1 MASKRQRKKQAMKW
15 QNNAPK
21 IPSNKPKKDY
31 YDMYSKT
38 PTDYK
43 GNLKGSSISL
53 TNATV
58 AAINQL
64 FQNPEN
70 NYVNI
75 GAYME
80 ALYKKN
86 GLVGRTFNYLLSQPT
101 YNHALYSELSEENT
115 SLTYEISDYIGAAKY
130 LEMYNIYFYAPY
142 FVKQTLINGMSFFY
156 ENVDKSGVSYLE
168 FPLSFGRIHRV
179 EDGVY
184 RWMIDTSKIKA
195 DILPMMPSEIQKAVN
210 STDKNNPKKWVD
222 GKYYILSNKAVA
234 FCFDYSVIKNGGVA
248 ISDFAPLLIESIL
261 VEKAKE
267 NVEIKDNIDAVRIVH
282 AKIPTDKDGKPQM
295 DADQAAKWDA
305 ALKRNL
311 PSGIVGITNPFDLT
325 NITLNGS
332 GNQKAYQ
339 TVDDAQGQLF
349 YSTGTS
355 SALFGSDTTSSN
367 IVKMSV
373 AKDSAW
379 VYTKV
384 LPMLQNYYNYV
395 LSGYKTKNKVVWK
408 MKFIRQNNFTLSQDI
423 KDLKDA
429 VTTGGSRLDYLASLG
444 MTPLETYSK
453 LYMEQQILDIDS
465 IMVPKQTSF
474 TMSSKE
480 SENGVGRPETP
491 DPTDDTD
498 RIQGAS

>member
-1 MASKRQRKKQAMKW
+1 MASKRQRKKQARKYLE
-15 QNNAPK
+15 Q
-21 IPSNKPKKDY
+21 PSNPVTNKQEDY
-31 YDMYSKT
+31 FKQFSKV
-38 PTDYK
+38 PIDYK
-43 GNLKGSSISL
+43 SGLKGTSVSL
-53 TNATV
+53 ASVDLATITN
-58 AAINQL
+58 L

-75 GAYME
+75 GAYMD

-86 GLVGRTFNYLLSQPT
+86 GIVGRTFNYLLSQPT
-101 YNHALYSELSEENT
+101 YNHSIYSELPEKDPSVK
-115 SLTYEISDYIGAAKY
+115 YELSDYIGAATF

-156 ENVDKSGVSYLE
+156 EVADKNSVSYIE
-168 FPLSFGRIHRV
+168 FPIAFGKIHRI

-184 RWMIDTSKIKA
+184 RWMLDITKIKE
-195 DILPMMPSEIQKAVN
+195 DMLPIMPSEIVKAYQT
-210 STDKNNPKKWVD
+210 SERTDEKKWVD
-222 GKYYILSNKAVA
+222 SKYYILSNKAVA

-248 ISDFAPLLIESIL
+248 ISDFAPLLVESIL

-282 AKIPTDKDGKPQM
+282 AKIPTDKDGKPQI
-295 DADQAAKWDA
+295 DAGQAAKWDL

-311 PSGIVGITNPFDLT
+311 PPGIVGITNPFELD

-339 TVDDAQGQLF
+339 TVDDAQDQMF
-349 YSTGTS
+349 YATGTS

-367 IVKMSV
+367 IVKMSA

-395 LSGYKTKNKVVWK
+395 LSNFKNKGKIRWK
-408 MKFIRQNNFTLSQDI
+408 MKFIRQNNFTLNDDI
-423 KDLKDA
+423 KTLKDS
-429 VTTGGSRLDYLASLG
+429 VTTGGSRMDYLASLG
-444 MTPLETYSK
+444 MTPLEVYSK
-453 LYMEQQILDIDS
+453 LYMEQTILDIDS

-474 TMSSKE
+474 TMSSKD
-480 SENGVGRPETP
+480 SENGAGRPKTSE
-491 DPTDDTD
+491 PTDDTD